1 MKHLH
6 SDFALNFAI
15 GFLSLLLLIL
25 MVGLFSRI
33 VYPRI
38 ITERSGEQTH
48 LISQIIQIE
57 VLNGCGAPGI
67 ASDYT
72 RKLRANGFD
81 VVDSG
86 NFDNF
91 DVRQTMIIDRA
102 GNRENAQKIARALG
116 IDESRI
122 IEESSD
128 DFYLDATVVIGADYD
143 QLKL

>member
-38 ITERSGEQTH
+38 ITERTGEQTH

-57 VLNGCGAPGI
+57 VLNGCGVPGI

-81 VVDSG
+81 VVDLG

-102 GNRENAQKIARALG
+102 GNRNNARRIARALG
-116 IDESRI
+116 IEESRI
-122 IEESSD
+122 IEESSE